1 MTIYKFLDTD
11 KELIANQMENVE
23 NVSFRDTMIKF
34 HALSIQN
41 VLSSLVSKCKNC
53 SISVTEDILSYV
65 ALTLAKQNYEND
77 SKVVFNNSFK
87 SIFQNEIN
95 YVVGGFG
102 NGTFYKRY

>member
-1 MTIYKFLDTD
+1 
-11 KELIANQMENVE
+11 
-23 NVSFRDTMIKF
+23 MIKF

-77 SKVVFNNSFK
+77 SKVVFNNNGSLKF
-87 SIFQNEIN
+87 EI
-95 YVVGGFG
+95 
-102 NGTFYKRY
+102 TAKRLYAASQRVL